1 MSRKEIVERLKL
13 NNTLNWS
20 NDSLL
25 FDPEP
30 TFMNDWMTANKLL
43 ANDSLTSNEGK
54 WYALVN
60 NNILSM
66 NLYPILVRKNDF
78 LREKD
83 SDRIISRFP
92 FIVLTEEEK
101 ELIKKKILLIAE
113 IARDYFYKAI
123 NSKISTWRTR
133 LVTYL
138 ERGAMPYPLHRC
150 ASKVLELPVMKQEE
164 NKQAFE
170 SARGKRYVI
179 PTKITPTLAYL
190 CGVINGDGHLHKHYI
205 RVTDETKKHIKLIS
219 DLFGKVFSDTGK
231 IFKSGN
237 AWNVELRS
245 SSAVRLINFL
255 TDHSIHG
262 PKYQSLREPVLFKH
276 LGEPYR
282 SLYWRGA
289 MDADGSFKHHIS
301 FGSASEMYVS
311 DFNSY
316 LHSIGIKSK
325 IGKIKDYAFCLTIPA
340 FYRLRF
346 INLIGVDNPKKKSDM
361 LQLLK
366 LVRCQFKGLKQENLF
381 EGIYFNLLKL
391 SSLSLLGVGKY
402 LTKIRGNKTIKAR
415 SKELGIA
422 ANLYSDYENESRTLT
437 LRTLQKILRVNS
449 KTLMIILT
457 KQPNLQYQCSTS
469 EQVKLPIIIT
479 SKIIEI
485 MSLFE
490 PTKTYVKLLHND
502 SKMTSE
508 IEQLFDLQVEHG
520 RINSRVV
527 LKFCKAFGF
536 YPKPTVDE
544 LRFDSILDY
553 LE

>member
-1 MSRKEIVERLKL
+1 MS
-13 NNTLNWS
+13 NSLNWS
-20 NDSLL
+20 NDPLL
-25 FDPEP
+25 FDPGP
-30 TFMNDWMTANKLL
+30 TPMNDWLTANKLL
-43 ANDSLTSNEGK
+43 SKDTLASKEGK
-54 WYALVN
+54 LYALVN
-60 NNILSM
+60 ENILSL
-66 NLYPILVRKNDF
+66 NLYPILVRKIDF
-78 LREKD
+78 IREKE
-83 SDRIISRFP
+83 SDRILSRFP

-101 ELIKKKILLIAE
+101 ELIKKEILLIAE
-113 IARDYFYKAI
+113 TARDYFYRAI
-123 NSKISTWRTR
+123 NSKISAWRTR
-133 LVTYL
+133 LNTYL
-138 ERGAMPYPLHRC
+138 ERGAMPYPLYRC
-150 ASKVLELPVMKQEE
+150 ACKVLNVPLMINEIESQF
-164 NKQAFE
+164 FE
-170 SARGKRYVI
+170 SARGKRYAI
-179 PTKITPTLAYL
+179 PTKISKQLAYL
-190 CGVINGDGHLHKHYI
+190 CGVINGDGHLHKHYL
-205 RVTDETKKHIKLIS
+205 RVTDETKEHIKLIS
-219 DLFGKVFSDTGK
+219 DLLGKVFSDTGE

-311 DFNSY
+311 DFNTY

-340 FYRLRF
+340 FYRLKF

-366 LVRCQFKGLKQENLF
+366 LVRCQFKGLKQENLI
-381 EGIYFNLLKL
+381 EGLYFNLLKL
-391 SSLSLLGVGKY
+391 SSLSLLGIGKY

-437 LRTLQKILRVNS
+437 LRTLQKILQVNS
-449 KTLMIILT
+449 KTLIIILT

-469 EQVKLPIIIT
+469 EKVKLPIIIT

-490 PTKTYVKLLHND
+490 PTNTYVKLLHND

-508 IEQLFDLQVEHG
+508 IEQLFGLHVEHG

-527 LKFCKAFGF
+527 LKFCKTFGV

-553 LE
+553 LK

>member
-1 MSRKEIVERLKL
+1 MS
-13 NNTLNWS
+13 NSLNWL
-20 NDSLL
+20 NDPLL
-25 FDPEP
+25 FDLRP
-30 TFMNDWMTANKLL
+30 TPMNDWLTANKLL
-43 ANDSLTSNEGK
+43 SKDTLTSKEGK
-54 WYALVN
+54 RYALVN
-60 NNILSM
+60 KNTLSL
-66 NLYPILVRKNDF
+66 NLYPILVRKIDF
-78 LREKD
+78 IREKE
-83 SDRIISRFP
+83 SDRILSRFP

-101 ELIKKKILLIAE
+101 DLIKKEILLIAE
-113 IARDYFYKAI
+113 TARDYFYRAI
-123 NSKISTWRTR
+123 NSKISAWRTR
-133 LVTYL
+133 LNTYL
-138 ERGAMPYPLHRC
+138 ERGAMPYPLYRC
-150 ASKVLELPVMKQEE
+150 ACKVLNVPLMINEIESQF
-164 NKQAFE
+164 FE
-170 SARGKRYVI
+170 SARGKRYAI
-179 PTKITPTLAYL
+179 PTKISKQLAYL
-190 CGVINGDGHLHKHYI
+190 CGVINGDGHLHKHYL
-205 RVTDETKKHIKLIS
+205 RVTDETKEHIKLIS
-219 DLFGKVFSDTGK
+219 DLLGNVFSDTGE

-311 DFNSY
+311 DFNTY

-340 FYRLRF
+340 FYRLKF

-366 LVRCQFKGLKQENLF
+366 LVRCQFKGLKQENLI
-381 EGIYFNLLKL
+381 EGLYFNLLKL
-391 SSLSLLGVGKY
+391 SSLSLLGIGKY

-437 LRTLQKILRVNS
+437 LRTLQKILQVNS

-457 KQPNLQYQCSTS
+457 KQPNLKYQCSTS
-469 EQVKLPIIIT
+469 EKVKLPIIIT

-490 PTKTYVKLLHND
+490 PTNTYVKLLHND

-508 IEQLFDLQVEHG
+508 IEQLFGLHVEHG

-527 LKFCKAFGF
+527 LKFCKTFGV

-544 LRFDSILDY
+544 LKFDSILDY
-553 LE
+553 LK

>member
-1 MSRKEIVERLKL
+1 L
-13 NNTLNWS
+13 NNSLNWS
-20 NDSLL
+20 NDPLL
-25 FDPEP
+25 FDLEP
-30 TFMNDWMTANKLL
+30 TPMNDWLTANKLL
-43 ANDSLTSNEGK
+43 SKDTLTSNEGK

-60 NNILSM
+60 KNSLSL
-66 NLYPILVRKNDF
+66 NLYPILVRKIDF
-78 LREKD
+78 IREKE
-83 SDRIISRFP
+83 SDRILSRFP

-101 ELIKKKILLIAE
+101 ELIKKEILLIAE
-113 IARDYFYKAI
+113 TARDYFYRAI
-123 NSKISTWRTR
+123 NSKISAWRSR
-133 LVTYL
+133 LNTYL
-138 ERGAMPYPLHRC
+138 ERGAMPYPLYRC
-150 ASKVLELPVMKQEE
+150 ACKVLNVLLMINEIESQF
-164 NKQAFE
+164 FE
-170 SARGKRYVI
+170 SARGKRYAI
-179 PTKITPTLAYL
+179 PTKISKQLAYL
-190 CGVINGDGHLHKHYI
+190 CGVINGDGHLHKHYL
-205 RVTDETKKHIKLIS
+205 RVTDETKEHIKLIS
-219 DLFGKVFSDTGK
+219 DLLGNVFSDTGE

-262 PKYQSLREPVLFKH
+262 PKYQSLREPILFKH

-311 DFNSY
+311 DFNTY

-340 FYRLRF
+340 FYRLKF

-366 LVRCQFKGLKQENLF
+366 LVRCQFKGLKQENLI
-381 EGIYFNLLKL
+381 EGKYFNLLKL
-391 SSLSLLGVGKY
+391 SSLSLFGIGKY

-437 LRTLQKILRVNS
+437 LRTLQKILQVNS

-508 IEQLFDLQVEHG
+508 IVQLFGLHVEHG

-527 LKFCKAFGF
+527 LKFCKTFGV

-544 LRFDSILDY
+544 LRFDSIRDY
-553 LE
+553 LK

>member
-1 MSRKEIVERLKL
+1 
-13 NNTLNWS
+13 
-20 NDSLL
+20 
-25 FDPEP
+25 
-30 TFMNDWMTANKLL
+30 MNDWLTANKLL
-43 ANDSLTSNEGK
+43 SKDTLTSKEGK
-54 WYALVN
+54 RYALVN
-60 NNILSM
+60 KNTLSL
-66 NLYPILVRKNDF
+66 NLYPILVRKIDF
-78 LREKD
+78 IREKE
-83 SDRIISRFP
+83 SDRILSRFP

-101 ELIKKKILLIAE
+101 DLIKKEILLIAE
-113 IARDYFYKAI
+113 TARDYFYRAI
-123 NSKISTWRTR
+123 NSKISAWRTR
-133 LVTYL
+133 LNTYL
-138 ERGAMPYPLHRC
+138 ERGAMPYPLYRC
-150 ASKVLELPVMKQEE
+150 ACKVLNVPLMINEIESQF
-164 NKQAFE
+164 FE
-170 SARGKRYVI
+170 SARGKRYAI
-179 PTKITPTLAYL
+179 PTKISKQLAYL
-190 CGVINGDGHLHKHYI
+190 CGVINGDGHLHKHYL
-205 RVTDETKKHIKLIS
+205 RVTDETKEHIKLIS
-219 DLFGKVFSDTGK
+219 DLLGNVFSDTGE

-311 DFNSY
+311 DFNTY

-340 FYRLRF
+340 FYRLKF

-366 LVRCQFKGLKQENLF
+366 LVRCQFKGLKQENLI
-381 EGIYFNLLKL
+381 EGLYFNLLKL
-391 SSLSLLGVGKY
+391 SSLSLLGIGKY

-437 LRTLQKILRVNS
+437 LRTLQKILQVNS

-457 KQPNLQYQCSTS
+457 KQPNLKYQCSTS
-469 EQVKLPIIIT
+469 EKVKLPIIIT

-490 PTKTYVKLLHND
+490 PTNTYVKLLHND

-508 IEQLFDLQVEHG
+508 IEQLFGLHVEHG

-527 LKFCKAFGF
+527 LKFCKTFGV

-544 LRFDSILDY
+544 LKFDSILDY
-553 LE
+553 LK

>member
-1 MSRKEIVERLKL
+1 LS
-13 NNTLNWS
+13 NSLNWL
-20 NDSLL
+20 NDPLL
-25 FDPEP
+25 FDLRP
-30 TFMNDWMTANKLL
+30 TPMNDWLTANKLL
-43 ANDSLTSNEGK
+43 SKDTLTSKEGK
-54 WYALVN
+54 RYALVN
-60 NNILSM
+60 KNTLSL
-66 NLYPILVRKNDF
+66 NLYPILVRKIDF
-78 LREKD
+78 IREKE
-83 SDRIISRFP
+83 SDRILSRFP

-101 ELIKKKILLIAE
+101 DLIKKEILLIAE
-113 IARDYFYKAI
+113 TARDYFYRAI
-123 NSKISTWRTR
+123 NSKISAWRTR
-133 LVTYL
+133 LNTYL
-138 ERGAMPYPLHRC
+138 ERGAMPYPLYRC
-150 ASKVLELPVMKQEE
+150 ACKVLNVPLMINEIESQF
-164 NKQAFE
+164 FE
-170 SARGKRYVI
+170 SARGKRYAI
-179 PTKITPTLAYL
+179 PTKISKQLAYL
-190 CGVINGDGHLHKHYI
+190 CGVINGDGHLHKHYL
-205 RVTDETKKHIKLIS
+205 RVTDETKEHIKLIS
-219 DLFGKVFSDTGK
+219 DLLGNVFSDTGE

-311 DFNSY
+311 DFNTY

-340 FYRLRF
+340 FYRLKF

-366 LVRCQFKGLKQENLF
+366 LVRCQFKGLKQENLI
-381 EGIYFNLLKL
+381 EGLYFNLLKL
-391 SSLSLLGVGKY
+391 SSLSLLGIGKY

-437 LRTLQKILRVNS
+437 LRTLQKILQVNS

-457 KQPNLQYQCSTS
+457 KQPNLKYQCSTS
-469 EQVKLPIIIT
+469 EKVKLPIIIT

-490 PTKTYVKLLHND
+490 PTNTYVKLLHND

-508 IEQLFDLQVEHG
+508 IEQLFGLHVEHG

-527 LKFCKAFGF
+527 LKFCKTFGV

-544 LRFDSILDY
+544 LKFDSILDY
-553 LE
+553 LK

>member
-1 MSRKEIVERLKL
+1 MS
-13 NNTLNWS
+13 NSLNWS
-20 NDSLL
+20 NDPLL
-25 FDPEP
+25 FDPGP
-30 TFMNDWMTANKLL
+30 TPMNDWLTANKLL
-43 ANDSLTSNEGK
+43 SKDTLTSKEGK
-54 WYALVN
+54 RYALVN
-60 NNILSM
+60 KNTLSL
-66 NLYPILVRKNDF
+66 NLYPILVRKIDF
-78 LREKD
+78 IREKE
-83 SDRIISRFP
+83 SDRILSRFP
-92 FIVLTEEEK
+92 YIVLTEEEK
-101 ELIKKKILLIAE
+101 ELIKKEILLIAE
-113 IARDYFYKAI
+113 TARDYFYRAI
-123 NSKISTWRTR
+123 NSKISAWRTR
-133 LVTYL
+133 LNTYL
-138 ERGAMPYPLHRC
+138 ERGAMPYPLYRC
-150 ASKVLELPVMKQEE
+150 ACKLLNVPLMINEIESQF
-164 NKQAFE
+164 FE
-170 SARGKRYVI
+170 SARGKRYAI
-179 PTKITPTLAYL
+179 PTKISKQLAYL
-190 CGVINGDGHLHKHYI
+190 CGVINGDGHLHKHYL
-205 RVTDETKKHIKLIS
+205 RVTDETKEHIKLIS
-219 DLFGKVFSDTGK
+219 DLLGNVFSDTGE

-311 DFNSY
+311 DFNTY

-340 FYRLRF
+340 FYRLKF

-366 LVRCQFKGLKQENLF
+366 LVRCQFKGLKQENLI
-381 EGIYFNLLKL
+381 EGLYFKLLKL
-391 SSLSLLGVGKY
+391 SSLSLLGIGKY

-437 LRTLQKILRVNS
+437 LKTLQKILQVNS

-457 KQPNLQYQCSTS
+457 KQPNLKYQCSTS

-508 IEQLFDLQVEHG
+508 IEQLFGLHVEHG

-527 LKFCKAFGF
+527 LKFCKTFGV

-544 LRFDSILDY
+544 LKFDSILDY
-553 LE
+553 LK

>member
-1 MSRKEIVERLKL
+1 M
-13 NNTLNWS
+13 NNSLNWS
-20 NDSLL
+20 NDPLL

-30 TFMNDWMTANKLL
+30 SPMNDWLTANKLL
-43 ANDSLTSNEGK
+43 SKDTLASKEGK
-54 WYALVN
+54 LYALVN
-60 NNILSM
+60 ENILSL
-66 NLYPILVRKNDF
+66 NLYPILVRKIDF
-78 LREKD
+78 IREKE
-83 SDRIISRFP
+83 SDRILSRFP

-101 ELIKKKILLIAE
+101 ELIKKEILLIAE
-113 IARDYFYKAI
+113 TARDYFYRAI
-123 NSKISTWRTR
+123 NSKISAWRSR
-133 LVTYL
+133 LNTYL
-138 ERGAMPYPLHRC
+138 ERGAMPYPLYRC
-150 ASKVLELPVMKQEE
+150 ACKVLNVLLMINEIESQF
-164 NKQAFE
+164 FE
-170 SARGKRYVI
+170 SARGKRYAI
-179 PTKITPTLAYL
+179 PTKISKQLAYL
-190 CGVINGDGHLHKHYI
+190 CGVINGDGHLHKHYL
-205 RVTDETKKHIKLIS
+205 RVTDETKEHIKLIS
-219 DLFGKVFSDTGK
+219 DLLGNVFSDTGE

-262 PKYQSLREPVLFKH
+262 PKYQSLREPILFKH

-311 DFNSY
+311 DFNTY

-340 FYRLRF
+340 FYRLKF

-366 LVRCQFKGLKQENLF
+366 LVRCQFKGLKQENLI
-381 EGIYFNLLKL
+381 EGKYFNLLKL
-391 SSLSLLGVGKY
+391 SSLSLFGIGKY

-437 LRTLQKILRVNS
+437 LRTLQKILQVNS

-508 IEQLFDLQVEHG
+508 IVQLFGLHVEHG

-527 LKFCKAFGF
+527 LKFCKTFGV

-544 LRFDSILDY
+544 LRFDSIRDY
-553 LE
+553 LK